1 MSIEVSLPRAQRRR
15 FKMMVRKTKS
25 RIEALRC
32 RILLLL
38 HDGRT
43 VSQVATLVD
52 CVRATVYRTVYRYE
66 ALGEAAVLDQRTRR
80 QADKMT
86 LIVQAALLSYLD
98 GVPQDYGWQR
108 STWTLELIAL
118 QLHHDF
124 EVMVSSSTVHRA
136 LRNQRCRRG
145 WPRPGLRI
153 PVRGRRKV
161 LQKIAA
167 RVAAACAEDEVF
179 YQDEADLHLNP
190 KIGATYLKRGQ
201 QSIVLTPGKNVKR
214 YIFGALN
221 ARTGR
226 ITSGV
231 VEHKNAAMFVE
242 FLKYLSTTYRRAAR
256 LHLVLD
262 NYIIHK
268 AHVVARYL
276 ASLKGRIVLHFLPP
290 YSPDDNVIERL
301 WKQMHAH
308 VTRNHRHKHIDT
320 LVDAVREFLHNAQPF
335 PGTKVSTLRVAA

>member
-1 MSIEVSLPRAQRRR
+1 MSA
-15 FKMMVRKTKS
+15 
-25 RIEALRC
+25 
-32 RILLLL
+32 
-38 HDGRT
+38 
-43 VSQVATLVD
+43 VATLVD

-66 ALGEAAVLDQRTRR
+66 EMGEASVIDQRTRR
-80 QADKMT
+80 EAEKMT
-86 LIVQAALLSYLD
+86 LEIQARLLIYLD

-108 STWTLELIAL
+108 STWTLELLAL
-118 QLHHDF
+118 QLEHEF
-124 EVMVSSSTVHRA
+124 EVVVSCSTVHRA

-161 LQKIAA
+161 LEKIAA
-167 RVAAACAEDEVF
+167 RVASASAQDEVF
-179 YQDEADLHLNP
+179 YQDEADVHLNP
-190 KIGATYLKRGQ
+190 KIGATYLKHGQ

-226 ITSGV
+226 IVSGV

-242 FLKYLSTTYRRAAR
+242 FLKYLSATYRRASC

-268 AHVVARYL
+268 ADVVRRYL
-276 ASLKGRIVLHFLPP
+276 ASINNRVVLHFLPP

-320 LVDAVREFLHNAQPF
+320 LVEAVQGFLHDAQPF
-335 PGTKVSTLRVAA
+335 PGTKVSTLRMAA

>member
-1 MSIEVSLPRAQRRR
+1 MSIEVFLPRAQRQR
-15 FKMMVRKTKS
+15 FKRMLRKTRS

-32 RILLLL
+32 RVLLLL
-38 HDGRT
+38 HEQRP
-43 VSQVATLVD
+43 VSEVATLVG
-52 CVRATVYRTVYRYE
+52 CVRATVYRTAYRYE
-66 ALGEAAVLDQRTRR
+66 EMGEASVIDQRTRR
-80 QADKMT
+80 EAEKMT
-86 LIVQAALLSYLD
+86 LDLQGCLLIYLD

-108 STWTLELIAL
+108 STWTLELLAL
-118 QLHHDF
+118 QLNQDF
-124 EVMVSSSTVHRA
+124 EVVVSCSTVHRA
-136 LRNQRCRRG
+136 LRSQRCRRG

-161 LQKIAA
+161 LEKIAA
-167 RVAAACAEDEVF
+167 RVASASAQDEVF
-179 YQDEADLHLNP
+179 YQDEADVHLNP
-190 KIGATYLKRGQ
+190 KIGATYLKHGQ

-214 YIFGALN
+214 YVFGALN

-226 ITSGV
+226 IVSGV

-242 FLKYLSTTYRRAAR
+242 FLKYLSATYRRASR

-268 AHVVARYL
+268 AHVVTRYL
-276 ASLKGRIVLHFLPP
+276 ASLNGRVVLHFLPP

-320 LVDAVREFLHNAQPF
+320 LVEAVQGFLLDAQPF
-335 PGTKVSTLRVAA
+335 PGTKVSTLRIAA

>member
-1 MSIEVSLPRAQRRR
+1 
-15 FKMMVRKTKS
+15 MVLRKTAS
-25 RIEALRC
+25 RIEAMRC
-32 RILLLL
+32 RVLLLL
-38 HDGRT
+38 HQGRAAAE
-43 VSQVATLVD
+43 VAAFVD
-52 CVRATVYRTVYRYE
+52 CARATVYRTVYRYE
-66 ALGEAAVLDQRTRR
+66 ELGEASIADQRTRR
-80 QADKMT
+80 EAEKMT
-86 LIVQAALLSYLD
+86 AELQARLLSYLD

-108 STWTLELIAL
+108 STWTLELLAL
-118 QLHHDF
+118 QINEEF
-124 EVMVSSSTVHRA
+124 GVVVSCSTIYRA
-136 LRNQRCRRG
+136 LCAQRCRRG

-153 PVRGRRKV
+153 PVRGRRRV
-161 LQKIAA
+161 LDRIAA
-167 RVAAACAEDEVF
+167 RVASASVQDEVF

-221 ARTGR
+221 ARTGS
-226 ITSGV
+226 IVSGI
-231 VEHKNAAMFVE
+231 VEQKNAAMFVE
-242 FLKYLSTTYRRAAR
+242 FLKYLSASYRRASR

-268 AHVVARYL
+268 AEVVTRHL
-276 ASLKGRIVLHFLPP
+276 ASLNGRIVLHFLPP

-308 VTRNHRHKHIDT
+308 VTRNHRHMHIDT
-320 LVDAVREFLHNAQPF
+320 LVEAVRGFLRNAQPF

>member
-1 MSIEVSLPRAQRRR
+1 M
-15 FKMMVRKTKS
+15 FRKTKS

-32 RILLLL
+32 RVLLLL
-38 HDGRT
+38 HEGRT
-43 VSQVATLVD
+43 VLEVATLVD

-66 ALGEAAVLDQRTRR
+66 ELGEASVLDQRTRR
-80 QADKMT
+80 EAEKMT
-86 LIVQAALLSYLD
+86 IQIQARLLSYLD

-108 STWTLELIAL
+108 STWTLELLAL
-118 QLHHDF
+118 QIKHDF
-124 EVMVSSSTVHRA
+124 AVVVSCSTVLRT

-153 PVRGRRKV
+153 PVRGRRQV
-161 LQKIAA
+161 LEKIAA
-167 RVAAACAEDEVF
+167 QVAAASAQDEVF

-201 QSIVLTPGKNVKR
+201 QAMVLTPGKNVKR

-226 ITSGV
+226 IVSGI

-242 FLKYLSTTYRRAAR
+242 FLKYLSATYRRAPR

-268 AHVVARYL
+268 AHVVTRYL
-276 ASLKGRIVLHFLPP
+276 ASLNGRIVLHFLPP

-301 WKQMHAH
+301 WRQMHAH

-320 LVDAVREFLHNAQPF
+320 LVEAVRNFLHDAQPF
-335 PGTKVSTLRVAA
+335 PGTKVSTLRAAA

>member
-1 MSIEVSLPRAQRRR
+1 MSIEVSLPRAQHRRLAR
-15 FKMMVRKTKS
+15 LLRKTKS

-32 RILLLL
+32 RVLLLL
-38 HDGRT
+38 HEGQPASAVAAT
-43 VSQVATLVD
+43 VG

-66 ALGEAAVLDQRTRR
+66 ELGEAAVLDQRR
-80 QADKMT
+80 QRAAAKMT
-86 LIVQAALLSYLD
+86 LQIQTRLLSYLD

-108 STWTLELIAL
+108 STWTLELLAL
-118 QLHHDF
+118 QLKHDF
-124 EVMVSSSTVHRA
+124 EVIVSCSTVHRT
-136 LRNQRCRRG
+136 LRYQRCRRG

-153 PVRGRRKV
+153 PVRGRRQV
-161 LQKIAA
+161 LEKIAA
-167 RVAAACAEDEVF
+167 RVAAASAQDEVF

-190 KIGATYLKRGQ
+190 KIGATYLKPGQ

-226 ITSGV
+226 IVSGI

-242 FLKYLSTTYRRAAR
+242 FLKYLSATYRLAPR

-268 AHVVARYL
+268 AAVVTHYL
-276 ASLKGRIVLHFLPP
+276 AALNGRIVLHFLPP

-308 VTRNHRHKHIDT
+308 VTRNHRHRHIDT
-320 LVDAVREFLHNAQPF
+320 LADAVKSFLHNAQPF
-335 PGTKVSTLRVAA
+335 PGTKVSTLRIAA

>member
-1 MSIEVSLPRAQRRR
+1 MSIEVFLPRAQCRRL
-15 FKMMVRKTKS
+15 KKVLRKTPS

-32 RILLLL
+32 RVLLLL
-38 HDGRT
+38 HERR
-43 VSQVATLVD
+43 SMSEVATLVD
-52 CVRATVYRTVYRYE
+52 CARATVYRTVYRYE
-66 ALGEAAVLDQRTRR
+66 EMGEASVIDQRTRR
-80 QADKMT
+80 KAEKMT
-86 LIVQAALLSYLD
+86 LEIQARLLIYLD

-108 STWTLELIAL
+108 STWTLELLAL
-118 QLHHDF
+118 QLEQDF
-124 EVMVSSSTVHRA
+124 EVVISCSTVHRA
-136 LRNQRCRRG
+136 LRDQRCRRG

-161 LQKIAA
+161 LEKIAA
-167 RVAAACAEDEVF
+167 RVAAASAEDEVF

-190 KIGATYLKRGQ
+190 KIGATYLKHGQ

-226 ITSGV
+226 IVSGL
-231 VEHKNAAMFVE
+231 VEHKNAVMFVE
-242 FLKYLSTTYRRAAR
+242 FLKYLSATYRRASR

-268 AHVVARYL
+268 AHVVTRYL
-276 ASLKGRIVLHFLPP
+276 ASTNGRVVLHFLPP

-320 LVDAVREFLHNAQPF
+320 LIEAVQGFLRNAQPF
-335 PGTKVSTLRVAA
+335 PGTKVSTLRIAA